1 MNKIDIA
8 KNSLKENKYTCVL
21 FNGKKQIVS
30 FKTGIKP
37 LLYLTQKGT
46 NLSGYV
52 LADKIVGKAVA
63 LLALNLGIIEI
74 FAETLSVSAKEIL
87 IKHNIAVSYET
98 LTEKIINRQGTDI
111 CPMEKTVLNTFDP
124 KQAFI
129 LLKNKVNKL
138 KSKGENVMKSLVV
151 YYSRA
156 GENYFG
162 NSLKN
167 LEVGN
172 TKVIADVT
180 YSYDVTF
187 YVDNTEHNAQ
197 IVEYGN
203 KATTPTVPTKT
214 GYTFLGWSLNGS
226 DIADLSKLVKLKEK
240 YNAILVVD
248 EAHAFGIYGTKGLGI
263 SEAQN
268 CIQDI
273 DLIVATFGKAV
284 GSVGAFCTGDDILIN
299 YLINKCRP
307 LIFSTALPEINAAF
321 SYCIITEILP
331 NLQHEKKELLKTAE
345 KLRQDLKNARLQTL
359 GESHIVPV
367 ILGTNELAVKVSK
380 ELIQNGYYLLP
391 IRHPTV
397 AEGSSRI
404 RISLRA
410 DISYDEIKEIPNLIK
425 QIIDNS

>member
-1 MNKIDIA
+1 MNKINIA

-63 LLALNLGIIEI
+63 LLALNFGIIEV

-129 LLKNKVNKL
+129 LLKNKVNEL
-138 KSKGENVMKSLVV
+138 KNKGESVMKSLVV

-172 TKVIADVT
+172 TKVIAEKLAKLTNSDIFEVKQVNE
-180 YSYDVTF
+180 YSSSYNKCIEEAKRDQENDARPDLESYLDDIDEYDTI
-187 YVDNTEHNAQ
+187 YVCYPNFWGTMPMAMF
-197 IVEYGN
+197 
-203 KATTPTVPTKT
+203 
-214 GYTFLGWSLNGS
+214 TFLEEYDFDRKTIKPLCTHEGSGMGHSES
-226 DIADLSKLVKLKEK
+226 DIKKLCPNANVK
-240 YNAILVVD
+240 
-248 EAHAFGIYGTKGLGI
+248 KGLAIRG
-263 SEAQN
+263 SNRDN
-268 CIQDI
+268 CD
-273 DLIVATFGKAV
+273 
-284 GSVGAFCTGDDILIN
+284 N
-299 YLINKCRP
+299 
-307 LIFSTALPEINAAF
+307 E
-321 SYCIITEILP
+321 
-331 NLQHEKKELLKTAE
+331 
-345 KLRQDLKNARLQTL
+345 LKNW
-359 GESHIVPV
+359 
-367 ILGTNELAVKVSK
+367 
-380 ELIQNGYYLLP
+380 
-391 IRHPTV
+391 
-397 AEGSSRI
+397 
-404 RISLRA
+404 
-410 DISYDEIKEIPNLIK
+410 
-425 QIIDNS
+425 ID

>member
-1 MNKIDIA
+1 MNKINIA

-63 LLALNLGIIEI
+63 LLALNLGIIEV

-111 CPMEKTVLNTFDP
+111 CPMEKTVLNTFDL
-124 KQAFI
+124 KKAFI
-129 LLKNKVNKL
+129 LLKNKVNEL

-172 TKVIADVT
+172 TKVIAEKLAKLTNSDIFEVKQVNE
-180 YSYDVTF
+180 YSSSYNKCIEEAKRDQENDARPDLESYLDDIDEYDTI
-187 YVDNTEHNAQ
+187 YVCYPNFWGTMPMAMF
-197 IVEYGN
+197 
-203 KATTPTVPTKT
+203 
-214 GYTFLGWSLNGS
+214 TFLEEYDFDGKTIKPLCTHEGSGMGHSES
-226 DIADLSKLVKLKEK
+226 DIKKLCPNANVK
-240 YNAILVVD
+240 
-248 EAHAFGIYGTKGLGI
+248 KGLAIRG
-263 SEAQN
+263 SNRDN
-268 CIQDI
+268 CD
-273 DLIVATFGKAV
+273 
-284 GSVGAFCTGDDILIN
+284 N
-299 YLINKCRP
+299 
-307 LIFSTALPEINAAF
+307 E
-321 SYCIITEILP
+321 
-331 NLQHEKKELLKTAE
+331 
-345 KLRQDLKNARLQTL
+345 LKNW
-359 GESHIVPV
+359 
-367 ILGTNELAVKVSK
+367 
-380 ELIQNGYYLLP
+380 
-391 IRHPTV
+391 
-397 AEGSSRI
+397 
-404 RISLRA
+404 
-410 DISYDEIKEIPNLIK
+410 
-425 QIIDNS
+425 ID